1 LTSVHLERLPIAG
14 VYRATPRRKAP
25 RSYDWYR
32 VDALG
37 PALPADW
44 RPEIGS
50 MHTVHRAEVTGL
62 YIETGHRLITCVTGR
77 LALVVVDVRKGS
89 ATFSR
94 WIPVDLEPVERPTV
108 VIPPGTAWG
117 YQGFSEV
124 SVVVTLHADVPLGPQ
139 LDPTDEDLQIT
150 WPAPAAAGGISLEN
164 ALARGD
170 LPE

>member
-1 LTSVHLERLPIAG
+1 MTTVHLERLAIPG
-14 VYRATPRRKAP
+14 VYRATPRRKAA
-25 RSYDWYR
+25 RSYDWFR
-32 VDALG
+32 VDALS

-44 RPEIGS
+44 RPEIGT
-50 MHTVHRAEVTGL
+50 MNTVHRSEVTGL
-62 YIETGHRLITCVTGR
+62 YIEAGHRLITCVTGR

-94 WIPVDLEPVERPTV
+94 WIPVDLEPIDRPTV

-117 YQGFSEV
+117 YQGFSSV
-124 SVVVTLHADVPLGPQ
+124 SVALTLHPDLPPGPQ
-139 LDPTDEDLQIT
+139 LDPMDKDLQIT
-150 WPAPAAAGGISLEN
+150 WPLPATSAGISLEN